1 MTLETIDPLG
11 DDPAVRFP
19 PIATRPIPAHAS
31 ERMAARIRIPTGRD
45 LRSFLVRWTIRNP
58 PRQGRGCVQVIVSVA
73 HSCSGPVA
81 QVDRAA
87 AF

>member
-1 MTLETIDPLG
+1 MPLEMIDPWAIIL
-11 DDPAVRFP
+11 FP
-19 PIATRPIPAHAS
+19 PTATRPIPVHAN
-31 ERMAARIRIPTGRD
+31 ERVALVFSYPAGRD
-45 LRSFLVRWTIRNP
+45 LRSILVRWIVGNASRY
-58 PRQGRGCVQVIVSVA
+58 GRGCVQVIVTVA